1 MAVRTSGKVVQV
13 TVDREGTFL
22 RLDNPPEEG
31 PKDNRWLL
39 SVDHANY
46 NALFSLVVA
55 AAAGRWTLTVRVAG
69 DGQIDTTQLASVK
82 SIDASWG

>member
-22 RLDNPPEEG
+22 RLDNPPEDG

-39 SVDHANY
+39 ENGHANY
-46 NALFSLVVA
+46 NALLSLVIA
-55 AAAGRWTLTVRVAG
+55 AAAGRWTVTIRVAG
-69 DGQIDTTQLASVK
+69 EGPVDSTRPASVK
-82 SIDASWG
+82 SIDVSWS